1 MSLDVL
7 SGLTAVLYVLSTVF
21 YVIYL
26 FLQRDVFQKIGL
38 GFLTVGLV
46 VHTLLFLIDILGH
59 GYLPVYNLRL
69 TLSLAAWSSAAAY
82 LWLRFRYRIKVM
94 GVYAAPLVAFV
105 YIVSLKF
112 PEITDLHTAELFK
125 STWLVIHVITVF
137 VGEAC
142 LAMACGAGI
151 LYLIQEKAIK
161 SKKRGFFY
169 SRLPSLEL
177 LDAAGYACVVVGFS
191 VFTVGLIVG
200 LIYAKLVWHRFAG
213 WDPKE
218 IWSGISWL
226 IYAAL
231 VHERIAV
238 GWRGRRAAVLAIVAF
253 AVLMFSFLG
262 VNFLMDGHHGD
273 FTQWRLPRP

>member
-1 MSLDVL
+1 MTLDVL
-7 SGLTAVLYVLSTVF
+7 SGLTAALYVTSSIF

-26 FLQRDVFQKIGL
+26 FLQKDPLQKVGL
-38 GFLTVGLV
+38 GFLAAGLGA
-46 VHTLLFLIDILGH
+46 HTLLFLIDVLGH

-69 TLSLAAWSSAAAY
+69 TLSLASWSSAAAY

-105 YIVSLKF
+105 FIVSLKF
-112 PEITDLHTAELFK
+112 PEITEHAADVFK
-125 STWLVIHVITVF
+125 SAWLVIHVITVF
-137 VGEAC
+137 VGEGC

-151 LYLIQEKAIK
+151 LYLIQERAIK

-177 LDAAGYACVVVGFS
+177 LDAVGYACVVVGFS
-191 VFTVGLIVG
+191 VFTLGLIVG

-238 GWRGRRAAVLAIVAF
+238 GWRGRRAAVLAVVAF

-262 VNFLMDGHHGD
+262 VNILMDGHHGV
-273 FTQWRLPRP
+273 FTQFRPPRP